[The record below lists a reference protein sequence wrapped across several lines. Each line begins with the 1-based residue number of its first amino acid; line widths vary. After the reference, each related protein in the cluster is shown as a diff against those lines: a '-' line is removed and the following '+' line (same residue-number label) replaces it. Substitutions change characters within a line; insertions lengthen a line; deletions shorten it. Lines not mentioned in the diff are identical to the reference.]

1 MTQSIRYLA
10 PPGIG
15 ILRRLWLISLSSGH
29 GFRMFRNGL
38 YLRHEILGCN
48 LFSSWPRIVFDNEPR
63 SSARGNTL
71 GHWFKAGSKLLFAG
85 IVRIR
90 VDETG

>member
-15 ILRRLWLISLSSGH
+15 ILRGFGFISLNRSF

-63 SSARGNTL
+63 SSARGTTM
-71 GHWFKAGSKLLFAG
+71 GHWFKAGSELLLAG